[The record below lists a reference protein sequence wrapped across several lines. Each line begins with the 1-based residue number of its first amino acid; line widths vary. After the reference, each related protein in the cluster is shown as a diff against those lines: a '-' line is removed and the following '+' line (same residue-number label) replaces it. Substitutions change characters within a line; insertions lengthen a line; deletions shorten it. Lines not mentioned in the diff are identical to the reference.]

1 MNILVTG
8 FNGQLA
14 IEIYNLSEHFS
25 DETKFF
31 FKTEKELDIT
41 EKEETERFLLN
52 NNIDRIINCAAY
64 TNVDN
69 AEDEKEKA
77 FLVNDK
83 AVDNLATIAQSNNI
97 YLMHIST
104 DYVFDGT
111 QYKPYKEDD
120 PTNPVSVYGKSKRAG
135 EVNIMEKQ
143 AGMVIR
149 TSWLYSQTG
158 KNFVKSIARLAKER
172 DQLKVVFDQ
181 VGNPTYARDLA
192 EVLLKVATTSKNN
205 LPFGIYHFSNEGVCS
220 WYDFAMEIRNILNIN
235 CDIQPIESKDFPTK
249 APRPHYSVLNK
260 EKIKSE
266 LHIEIPYWKDSLK
279 EMLKSFNIQ
288 NI

>member
-8 FNGQLA
+8 YNGQLA
-14 IEIYNLSEHFS
+14 NEIYNLSRHYN
-25 DETKFF
+25 DAKFF
-31 FKTEKELDIT
+31 FKTENELDIT
-41 EKEETERFLLN
+41 KKDEVERFLLN

-77 FLVNDK
+77 FIVNDK

-97 YLMHIST
+97 FLIHIST

-111 QYKPYKEDD
+111 HYKPYKEND

-135 EVNIMEKQ
+135 EVNIIEKQ
-143 AGMVIR
+143 AGMVVR

-181 VGNPTYARDLA
+181 VGNPTYAHDLA
-192 EVLLKVATTSKNN
+192 EVLLKAATTSRNN
-205 LPFGIYHFSNEGVCS
+205 LTFGIYHYSNEGVCS
-220 WYDFAMEIRNILNIN
+220 WYDFAMEIRNILNIE

-260 EKIKSE
+260 EKIKTE
-266 LHIEIPYWKDSLK
+266 LQIQIPYWKDSLK
-279 EMLKSFNIQ
+279 EMLKSFNI
-288 NI
+288 

>member
-1 MNILVTG
+1 MNILITG

-14 IEIYNLSEHFS
+14 NEIYYLSGHYAN
-25 DETKFF
+25 DANFF

-41 EKEETERFLLN
+41 KKDEVERFLLD

-69 AEDEKEKA
+69 AEDDREKA

-97 YLMHIST
+97 FLIHIST

-111 QYKPYKEDD
+111 HYKPYKEDD
-120 PTNPVSVYGKSKRAG
+120 PTSPVSIYGESKRAG
-135 EVNIMEKQ
+135 EVHIMEKQ

-149 TSWLYSQTG
+149 TSWLYSETG
-158 KNFVKSIARLAKER
+158 KNFVKSIARLARER

-181 VGNPTYARDLA
+181 VGNPTYAGDLA
-192 EVLLKVATTSKNN
+192 KVLLKVALSPKNK
-205 LPFGIYHFSNEGVCS
+205 LFYGIYHYSNEGVCS
-220 WYDFAMEIRNILNIN
+220 WYDFAMEIRNLLNIQ
-235 CDIQPIESKDFPTK
+235 CAIQPIESKDFPTK

-266 LHIEIPYWKDSLK
+266 LQIEIPYWKDSLK
-279 EMLKSFNIQ
+279 ELLKSFT
-288 NI
+288 